1 MNALEMQNVTK
12 NYAGFSL
19 ADVSLSLPKGCIL
32 GLVGENGAGKS
43 TLIRLLLG
51 LARPDDGRI
60 SVLGQP
66 AGALRDKLGI
76 VFDEPAF
83 SGYMTVDDIEK
94 VMRAVHPA
102 WNGRVFGDHIRRFGL
117 PRGKKFTDF
126 SRGMKMKTMIA
137 CALSHDPQ
145 LLVLDEP
152 TSGLDPIVRDE
163 ILDVFNEFTRN
174 AQNSILI
181 SSHIVSDLEKICDY
195 IAFLHHGKLLF
206 CAEKDALKDKYAV
219 VHLTPGD
226 FEAIDP
232 AAVCGK
238 KENRYFTDALV
249 ERAKVNPGI
258 AAEPAT
264 LEDII
269 LFMAKGAEQ

>member
-1 MNALEMQNVTK
+1 M
-12 NYAGFSL
+12 
-19 ADVSLSLPKGCIL
+19 
-32 GLVGENGAGKS
+32 
-43 TLIRLLLG
+43 
-51 LARPDDGRI
+51 
-60 SVLGQP
+60 
-66 AGALRDKLGI
+66 
-76 VFDEPAF
+76 
-83 SGYMTVDDIEK
+83 
-94 VMRAVHPA
+94 
-102 WNGRVFGDHIRRFGL
+102 
-117 PRGKKFTDF
+117 
-126 SRGMKMKTMIA
+126 
-137 CALSHDPQ
+137 
-145 LLVLDEP
+145 
-152 TSGLDPIVRDE
+152 
-163 ILDVFNEFTRN
+163 
-174 AQNSILI
+174 I

-269 LFMAKGAEQ
+269 LFMAKGAEK